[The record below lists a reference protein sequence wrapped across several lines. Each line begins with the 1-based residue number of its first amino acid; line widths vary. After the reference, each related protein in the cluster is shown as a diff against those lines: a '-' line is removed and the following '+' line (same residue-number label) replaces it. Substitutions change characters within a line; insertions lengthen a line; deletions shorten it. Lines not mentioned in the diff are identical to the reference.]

1 MTNVQLYFAIG
12 VPTFTILVSLVIGIF
27 QLNHAVNQINARF
40 TTLENLVTG
49 LETDWMPV
57 WLLLKRISRRSSE
70 LSGILIR
77 DLPTWK
83 SEPPG
88 KSC

>member
-12 VPTFTILVSLVIGIF
+12 VPTFTILLSLVIGIF

-49 LETDWMPV
+49 LETRLDARMAV
-57 WLLLKRISRRSSE
+57 IEADIKTLVRMI
-70 LSGILIR
+70 G
-77 DLPTWK
+77 DLDTRLAHL
-83 SEPPG
+83 EERTAR
-88 KSC
+88 

>member
-49 LETDWMPV
+49 LETRLDARMAV
-57 WLLLKRISRRSSE
+57 IEADIKTVVRIS
-70 LSGILIR
+70 G
-77 DLPTWK
+77 DLDTRLAHL
-83 SEPPG
+83 EERTAR
-88 KSC
+88 

>member
-12 VPTFTILVSLVIGIF
+12 VPTFTILVSLVLGIF

-49 LETDWMPV
+49 LETRLDARMAV
-57 WLLLKRISRRSSE
+57 IEADIKTLVRMI
-70 LSGILIR
+70 G
-77 DLPTWK
+77 DLDTRLARL
-83 SEPPG
+83 EERTAR
-88 KSC
+88 